1 MKTHARVVV
10 IGGGVLGC
18 SIAYHLT
25 KAGCADVLLV
35 ERAELTSGSTWH
47 AAANIHAMHG
57 NASLARLQDYTIKIY
72 EKLEEETGQSVGLHR
87 CGGLYLA
94 TSQERFDELKIQRA
108 RARYLNQEFE
118 IIGPDE
124 IAALNPL
131 VNMER
136 VIGGMWGASDG
147 HVDPSGVTQAF
158 ARGARMGGAEIER
171 ECPVTELHQRPD
183 GGWDVITPKGT
194 IVAESVVNAA
204 GLWAREVGAL
214 AGYRLPLVPMEHQ
227 YIVTESVPE
236 VQGLAKEMPLTRDQD
251 GEFYMRQ
258 ERDGLLLGC
267 YERHGV
273 HWAVDS
279 TPLDF
284 GMQLFPDDIGRMEK
298 NMEAAIDIV
307 PCFGNAGIKRVVN
320 GPMIWSPD
328 AAALVGPVPGLTN
341 HFVACGMI
349 PGFSQ
354 SAGVG
359 WALADWIL
367 EGSPPIDMMPLDVSR
382 FGDWATKGYT
392 LARTAENYGK
402 RFAIAYP
409 GEEREAG
416 RPLKTPPVYD
426 LLKAE
431 GAVFGAA
438 YGFERPLWF
447 AKDGE
452 EPRDILTF
460 RRPNWFDAVGREC
473 RALRTSVGM
482 IEISGFAKYEIE
494 GPGAEAFL
502 DKVLACKLP
511 KKAGRT
517 VLAPMLN
524 QRGGIIGDF
533 TVTRLSDE
541 SFYLVGAGAAEAFHL
556 RHFADHM
563 PQDGSV
569 DLRSVT
575 LSRAGFAIAGPNAR
589 ELLSRLTPE
598 DVSGETFKFLQTR
611 DMELA
616 NVPVRVI
623 RIAFTGDLGYELH
636 VAAEYQ
642 RALYHAL
649 RDKGADLGLT
659 LCGAR
664 ALDSLRLEKGY
675 GRWGSEFTADTTPEE
690 AGLDRFVAM
699 EKGNFIGRE
708 ALERLGNK
716 GPRYKLATMI
726 VDTDKADCWG
736 NEPVLQ
742 NGQVVGVVSSGGYG
756 HHVEKS
762 IAMVYLIPDLTED
775 AADLKVEILGEMR
788 DAKLA
793 AEAPFDP
800 GNERLRG

>member
-25 KAGCADVLLV
+25 KAGCADVLLL

-72 EKLEEETGQSVGLHR
+72 DRLEAETGQSVGLHR

-108 RARYLNQEFE
+108 RARYLGQEFE
-118 IIGPDE
+118 IIGPEE
-124 IAALNPL
+124 IAKLNPL
-131 VNMER
+131 VKMDR
-136 VIGGMWGASDG
+136 VLGGMWGASDG

-171 ECPVTELHQRPD
+171 ECPVTALTQRAD
-183 GGWDVITPKGT
+183 GGWDVATPKGNV
-194 IVAESVVNAA
+194 VAEFVVNAA
-204 GLWAREVGAL
+204 GLWAREVAAL
-214 AGYRLPLVPMEHQ
+214 AGYALPLMPMEHQ

-236 VQGLAKEMPLTRDQD
+236 VQALAKEMPLTRDQD

-267 YERHGV
+267 YERSGV
-273 HWAVDS
+273 HWAVDG

-328 AAALVGPVPGLTN
+328 AAALVGPQPGLRN
-341 HFVACGMI
+341 HFVAAGMI

-354 SAGVG
+354 GAGVG
-359 WALADWIL
+359 WALAEWIL
-367 EGSPPIDMMPLDVSR
+367 EGEPPVDMMPLDVAR
-382 FGDWATKGYT
+382 FGDYAGRGYT

-409 GEEREAG
+409 GEERFAG
-416 RPLKTPPVYD
+416 RPLKTPPIYD
-426 LLKAE
+426 LLKEE
-431 GAVFGAA
+431 GAVFGASF
-438 YGFERPLWF
+438 GFERPLWF

-460 RRPNWFDAVGREC
+460 RRPNWFAAVGREC
-473 RALRTSVGM
+473 HALRTGVGM
-482 IEISGFAKYEIE
+482 IEISGFAKYEVT
-494 GPGAEAFL
+494 GADAEAFL
-502 DKVLACKLP
+502 DRILACKLP

-524 QRGGIIGDF
+524 TKGGIIGDF
-533 TVTRLSDE
+533 TVTRISDTE
-541 SFYLVGAGAAEAFHL
+541 FYMVGAGAAERFHL
-556 RHFADHM
+556 RRFADEIG
-563 PQDGSV
+563 DARV
-569 DLRSVT
+569 TVRSVT
-575 LSRAGFAIAGPNAR
+575 AQRAGLAIAGPNSR
-589 ELLSRLTPE
+589 TLLERVTHE
-598 DVSGETFKFLQTR
+598 DVSGDNFKFLATR
-611 DMELA
+611 DMEVA
-616 NVPVRVI
+616 GVPARVM
-623 RIAFTGDLGYELH
+623 RISFTGDLGYEIHL
-636 VAAEYQ
+636 AAEYQ
-642 RALYHAL
+642 RALFHAL
-649 RDKGADLGLT
+649 RAAGKDLGLT
-659 LCGAR
+659 LCGSR
-664 ALDSLRLEKGY
+664 ALDALRLEKGY

-699 EKGNFIGRE
+699 DKGDFVGRE
-708 ALERLGNK
+708 ALLAAHNK
-716 GPRYKLATMI
+716 GPRYRLATMI
-726 VDTDKADCWG
+726 VDAQEADCWA

-742 NGQVVGVVSSGGYG
+742 NGKVVGVVSSGGYG
-756 HHVEKS
+756 HHVGKS
-762 IAMVYLIPDLTED
+762 IAMVFLNPDLP
-775 AADLKVEILGEMR
+775 ADPGELEVEILGQMR
-788 DAKLA
+788 KGHIAQ
-793 AEAPFDP
+793 EAPFDP
-800 GNERLRG
+800 GNARLRG

>member
-25 KAGCADVLLV
+25 RAGCDDVLLL

-72 EKLEEETGQSVGLHR
+72 DRLEEETGQSVGLHR
-87 CGGLYLA
+87 CGGIYLA

-108 RARYLNQEFE
+108 RARYLGQEFE
-118 IIGPDE
+118 SIGPEE
-124 IAALNPL
+124 IARLNPL

-158 ARGARMGGAEIER
+158 AKGARMGGAVIER
-171 ECPVTELHQRPD
+171 ECPVNGLHQRAD
-183 GGWDVITPKGT
+183 GGWDVITPKGNV
-194 IVAESVVNAA
+194 VAETVVNAA
-204 GLWAREVGAL
+204 GLWAREVAGL
-214 AGYRLPLVPMEHQ
+214 AGYTLPLVPMEHQ

-236 VQGLAKEMPLTRDQD
+236 IGTLEKEMPLTRDQD

-258 ERDGLLLGC
+258 ERGGLLLGC
-267 YERHGV
+267 YERSGV
-273 HWAVDS
+273 HWAVDE

-298 NMEAAIDIV
+298 NMEAAIDIM
-307 PCFGNAGIKRVVN
+307 PCFGTAGIKRVVN

-328 AAALVGPVPGLTN
+328 AAALVGPQPGLRN

-367 EGSPPIDMMPLDVSR
+367 EGEPPVDMMPLDVAR
-382 FGDWATKGYT
+382 FGEFVTRGYT

-409 GEEREAG
+409 AEEREAG
-416 RPLKTPPVYD
+416 RPLRTPPIYD
-426 LLKAE
+426 LLKDE
-431 GAVFGAA
+431 GAVFGASF
-438 YGFERPLWF
+438 GFERPLWF
-447 AKDGE
+447 ANGGE

-460 RRPNWFDAVGREC
+460 RRPNWFEAVGREC
-473 RALRTSVGM
+473 RALRTAVGM
-482 IEISGFAKYEIE
+482 IEISGFAKYEIT
-494 GPGAEAFL
+494 GPDAEAFL
-502 DKVLACKLP
+502 DRILACKLP
-511 KKAGRT
+511 AKHGRT

-524 QRGGIIGDF
+524 NNGGIIGDF
-533 TVTRLSDE
+533 TVTRINDTN
-541 SFYLVGAGAAEAFHL
+541 FYLVGAGAAERFHM
-556 RHFADHM
+556 RHFDDKIGDHN
-563 PQDGSV
+563 
-569 DLRSVT
+569 VT
-575 LSRAGFAIAGPNAR
+575 ITPVTAQRAGLAIAGPNSR
-589 ELLSRLTPE
+589 TLLERLTTD

-611 DMELA
+611 DMEAAGL
-616 NVPVRVI
+616 PCRVM
-623 RIAFTGDLGYELH
+623 RISFTGDLGYEIHLP
-636 VAAEYQ
+636 AEYQ

-649 RDKGADLGLT
+649 REAGEDLGLT

-664 ALDSLRLEKGY
+664 ALDALRLEKGY

-699 EKGNFIGRE
+699 DKGEFVGRA
-708 ALERLGNK
+708 ALAKVHNE
-716 GPRYKLATMI
+716 GPRYRMATVI
-726 VDTDKADCWG
+726 VDAKDADCWG
-736 NEPVLQ
+736 NEPVLKD
-742 NGQVVGVVSSGGYG
+742 GEVVGVVSSGGYG
-756 HHVEKS
+756 HHVDKS
-762 IAMVYLIPDLTED
+762 IAMVFLNPDLDDTT
-775 AADLKVEILGEMR
+775 DLSVEILGEMR
-788 DAKLA
+788 PAQVVK
-793 AEAPFDP
+793 EPPFDP
-800 GNERLRG
+800 ENARLRG

>member
-1 MKTHARVVV
+1 MKSHARVVV

-25 KAGCADVLLV
+25 KAGCDDVLLL

-72 EKLEEETGQSVGLHR
+72 DRLEEETGQSVGLHR

-108 RARYLNQEFE
+108 RARYLGQEFE
-118 IIGPDE
+118 IVGPDE
-124 IAALNPL
+124 IAKLNPL
-131 VNMER
+131 VKMDR

-158 ARGARMGGAEIER
+158 AKGARMGGAVIER
-171 ECPVTELHQRPD
+171 ECPVTAMTQRPD
-183 GGWDVITPKGT
+183 GGWDLTTPKGNV
-194 IVAESVVNAA
+194 VAETVVNAA
-204 GLWAREVGAL
+204 GLWAREVAAL
-214 AGYRLPLVPMEHQ
+214 AGYTLPLVPMEHQ

-236 VQGLAKEMPLTRDQD
+236 IGTLSEEMPLTRDQD

-267 YERHGV
+267 YERSGV
-273 HWAVDS
+273 HWAVDG

-328 AAALVGPVPGLTN
+328 AAALVGPQPGLRN

-367 EGSPPIDMMPLDVSR
+367 EGEPPVDMMPLDVAR
-382 FGDWATKGYT
+382 FGDWTTKGYT
-392 LARTAENYGK
+392 LAKTAENYGK
-402 RFAIAYP
+402 RFAISYP
-409 GEEREAG
+409 GEERPAG
-416 RPLKTPPVYD
+416 RPLKTPPIYD
-426 LLKAE
+426 LLKEE
-431 GAVFGAA
+431 GAVFGASF
-438 YGFERPLWF
+438 GFERPLWF
-447 AKDGE
+447 AK
-452 EPRDILTF
+452 
-460 RRPNWFDAVGREC
+460 
-473 RALRTSVGM
+473 
-482 IEISGFAKYEIE
+482 YEIT
-494 GPGAEAFL
+494 GPYAEAFL
-502 DKVLACKLP
+502 DRILACKLP

-524 QRGGIIGDF
+524 TRGGIIGDF
-533 TVTRLSDE
+533 TVTRISDTN
-541 SFYLVGAGAAEAFHL
+541 FYMVGAGAAERFHL
-556 RHFADHM
+556 RRFADEIG
-563 PQDGSV
+563 DADV
-569 DLRSVT
+569 TVRSVT
-575 LSRAGFAIAGPNAR
+575 AERAGLAIAGPNSR
-589 ELLSRLTPE
+589 TLLERLTTD
-598 DVSGETFKFLQTR
+598 DVSADAFKFMATR
-611 DMELA
+611 DMEVA
-616 NVPVRVI
+616 NVPARVM
-623 RIAFTGDLGYELH
+623 RISFTGDLGYEIHL
-636 VAAEYQ
+636 AAEYQ
-642 RALYHAL
+642 RALFHAL
-649 RDKGADLGLT
+649 KAAGEDLGIT

-664 ALDSLRLEKGY
+664 ALDALRLEKGY

-699 EKGNFIGRE
+699 DKGDFVGRE
-708 ALERLGNK
+708 ALVAAHNQ
-716 GPRYKLATMI
+716 GPRYRIATMI
-726 VDTDKADCWG
+726 VDADKADCWG

-742 NGQVVGVVSSGGYG
+742 NGNVVGVVSSGGFG
-756 HHVEKS
+756 HHVDKS
-762 IAMVYLIPDLTED
+762 IAMVFLNPDMPED
-775 AADLKVEILGEMR
+775 PGPLEVEILGEMR
-788 DAKLA
+788 SAHIVT
-793 AEAPFDP
+793 EAPFDP
-800 GNERLRG
+800 ENARLRG

>member
-25 KAGCADVLLV
+25 KAGCDDVLLL

-72 EKLEEETGQSVGLHR
+72 DRLEEETGQSVGLHR

-108 RARYLNQEFE
+108 RARYLGQEFE
-118 IIGPDE
+118 IIGPEE
-124 IAALNPL
+124 IAKLNPL
-131 VNMER
+131 VKMDR

-158 ARGARMGGAEIER
+158 AKGARMGGAVIER
-171 ECPVTELHQRPD
+171 ECPVTAMAQRAD
-183 GGWDVITPKGT
+183 GGWDLTTPKG
-194 IVAESVVNAA
+194 IVVAETVVNAA
-204 GLWAREVGAL
+204 GLWAREVAAL
-214 AGYRLPLVPMEHQ
+214 AGYTLPLVPMEHQ

-236 VQGLAKEMPLTRDQD
+236 IGTLEKEMPLTRDQD

-267 YERHGV
+267 YERSGV
-273 HWAVDS
+273 HWAVES

-284 GMQLFPDDIGRMEK
+284 GMELFPDDIGRMEK

-328 AAALVGPVPGLTN
+328 AAALVGPQPGLRN

-367 EGSPPIDMMPLDVSR
+367 EGEPPVDMMPLDVSR
-382 FGDWATKGYT
+382 FGDWTTKGYT
-392 LARTAENYGK
+392 MAKTAENYGK
-402 RFAIAYP
+402 RFAISYP
-409 GEEREAG
+409 AEERPAG
-416 RPLKTPPVYD
+416 RPLKTPPIYD
-426 LLKAE
+426 LLKE
-431 GAVFGAA
+431 QGAVFGASF
-438 YGFERPLWF
+438 GFERPLWF
-447 AKDGE
+447 ARDGE
-452 EPRDILTF
+452 EARDILSF
-460 RRPNWFDAVGREC
+460 RRPNWFAAVGREC
-473 RALRTSVGM
+473 NALRTGVGM
-482 IEISGFAKYEIE
+482 IEISGFAKYEIT
-494 GPGAEAFL
+494 GPDAETFL
-502 DKVLACKLP
+502 DRMLACKLP

-517 VLAPMLN
+517 VLTPMLN
-524 QRGGIIGDF
+524 TKGGIIGDF
-533 TVTRLSDE
+533 TVTRISDTN
-541 SFYLVGAGAAEAFHL
+541 FYMVGAGAAERFHL
-556 RHFADHM
+556 RRFADE
-563 PQDGSV
+563 QGDADV
-569 DLRSVT
+569 TVRSVT
-575 LSRAGFAIAGPNAR
+575 AERAGLAIAGPNSR
-589 ELLSRLTPE
+589 KLLERLTTD
-598 DVSGETFKFLQTR
+598 DVSAESFKFMATR
-611 DMELA
+611 DMEVA
-616 NVPVRVI
+616 NVPARVM
-623 RIAFTGDLGYELH
+623 RISFTGDLGYEIHL
-636 VAAEYQ
+636 AAEYQ
-642 RALYHAL
+642 RALFHAL
-649 RDKGADLGLT
+649 MEAGKDLGIT

-664 ALDSLRLEKGY
+664 ALDALRLEKGY

-699 EKGNFIGRE
+699 DKGDFVGRE
-708 ALERLGNK
+708 ALIAAHNT
-716 GPRYKLATMI
+716 GPRYRIATMI
-726 VDTDKADCWG
+726 VDATEADCWG

-742 NGQVVGVVSSGGYG
+742 NGKVVGVVSSGGFG

-762 IAMVYLIPDLTED
+762 IAMVFLNPDMPED
-775 AADLKVEILGEMR
+775 PGPLEVEILGEMR
-788 DAKLA
+788 SAHIVT
-793 AEAPFDP
+793 EAPFDP
-800 GNERLRG
+800 ENARLRG

>member
-1 MKTHARVVV
+1 MKSHARVVV

-25 KAGCADVLLV
+25 KAGCDDVVLL
-35 ERAELTSGSTWH
+35 ERAELTAGSTWH

-57 NASLARLQDYTIKIY
+57 NASLARLQDYTIRIY
-72 EKLEEETGQSVGLHR
+72 DRLEEETGQSVGLHR

-94 TSQERFDELKIQRA
+94 TSEERFDELKIQRA

-124 IAALNPL
+124 IAKLNPL

-136 VIGGMWGASDG
+136 VIGGMWGDSDG

-158 ARGARMGGAEIER
+158 ARGARMGGAVIER
-171 ECPVTELHQRPD
+171 ECPVTGLAQRAD
-183 GGWDVITPKGT
+183 GGWDVTTPKGNM
-194 IVAESVVNAA
+194 VAEFVVNAA

-214 AGYRLPLVPMEHQ
+214 AGYSLPLVPMEHQ

-236 VQGLAKEMPLTRDQD
+236 IQGLEKEMPLTRDQD

-273 HWAVDS
+273 HWAVDG

-284 GMQLFPDDIGRMEK
+284 GMQLFPDDIGRMER
-298 NMEAAIDIV
+298 NMEAAIAIV

-328 AAALVGPVPGLTN
+328 AAALVGPMPHMTN

-359 WALADWIL
+359 WALAAWIL
-367 EGSPPIDMMPLDVSR
+367 EGEPPVDMMPLDVTR
-382 FGDWATKGYT
+382 FGDWATRGYT

-416 RPLKTPPVYD
+416 RPLKTPPIYD

-431 GAVFGAA
+431 GAVFGAGF
-438 YGFERPLWF
+438 GFERPLWF
-447 AKDGE
+447 ASNGE

-473 RALRTSVGM
+473 RALRTGVGM
-482 IEISGFAKYEIE
+482 MEISGFAKYEIE

-502 DKVLACKLP
+502 DHVLACKLP
-511 KKAGRT
+511 KKDGRT

-524 QRGGIIGDF
+524 RNGGIIGDF
-533 TVTRLSDE
+533 TVTRLGE
-541 SFYLVGAGAAEAFHL
+541 GRYYLVGAGAAESFHL

-563 PQDGSV
+563 PDDGSV

-575 LSRAGFAIAGPNAR
+575 LSRAGLAISGPNAR
-589 ELLSRLTPE
+589 TLLSRLTDE
-598 DVSGETFKFLQTR
+598 DVSNETFKFLTTR

-616 NVPVRVI
+616 SVPCRVM

-636 VAAEYQ
+636 MPSEYQ
-642 RALYHAL
+642 RTLYHAL
-649 RDKGADLGLT
+649 CAGGEDLGLT

-675 GRWGSEFTADTTPEE
+675 GRWGTEFTADTTPQE
-690 AGLDRFVAM
+690 AGMDRFVAM
-699 EKGNFIGRE
+699 DKGDFIGRE
-708 ALERLGNK
+708 ALIRAGNE
-716 GPRYKLATMI
+716 GPRYRMATMVI
-726 VDTDKADCWG
+726 DADGADCWG

-742 NGQVVGVVSSGGYG
+742 DGKLVGVVSSGGYG
-756 HHVEKS
+756 HHVNRS
-762 IAMVYLIPDLTED
+762 IAMVYLDPDLADD
-775 AADLKVEILGEMR
+775 ASGLTVEILGEMR
-788 DAKLA
+788 SA
-793 AEAPFDP
+793 AIASEAPFDP
-800 GNERLRG
+800 ENARLRG